1 MPKFVFLWTDVVLYA
16 MLLALVWYGWRIRV
30 NANLRA
36 NWWKVLRDPAA
47 LSAGIVLAL
56 FALVTLADSVHF
68 RRALAP
74 AAGAQAG
81 TPTLYATSTESLLDL
96 MLVRQIAMR
105 QTGDSDPPAHP
116 GFKKEPME

>member
-36 NWWKVLRDPAA
+36 NWWKVLRDSAA
-47 LSAGIVLAL
+47 LSAGIVRAL
-56 FALVTLADSVHF
+56 LALVTLADSAHF

-74 AAGAQAG
+74 AGGAQAG
-81 TPTLYATSTESLLDL
+81 TPTFYATSTESLLDL
-96 MLVRQIAMR
+96 MLVRQIEMR
-105 QTGDSDPPAHP
+105 ETGYSEPLAYL
-116 GFKKEPME
+116 GLNKEPME